1 MQQYI
6 IDEEKSSDTVF
17 IFIPNF
23 LENTELNK
31 IRKELDSINDWKHTT
46 KFDGTRI
53 QRKQKWYQTEN
64 KSFGKNWK
72 LDYEQW
78 KSHNYSE
85 YLLDFQ
91 SMVQNRIKNI
101 VKDIPNIE
109 EPNFNSLLINYYE
122 TGDNHIVPHQD
133 DKNSFGSEPTI
144 ALLSFGTPRTFLL
157 ERTQF
162 DCLKRDKGKNFMNK
176 EFTLT
181 DNSLMIMAGG
191 SQLNYCHSLKREPDV
206 KSGRYSLSFRQYI

>member
-1 MQQYI
+1 MEKYI
-6 IDEEKSSDTVF
+6 IKEEKSSDTIL

-23 LENTELNK
+23 LNNLQIVEIK
-31 IRKELDSINDWKHTT
+31 KELDSMTDWKHTT

-72 LDYEQW
+72 KNYDQW
-78 KSHNYSE
+78 KSHQYSD
-85 YLLDFQ
+85 YLKNFQ
-91 SMVQNRIKNI
+91 NMIQDKIRVLI
-101 VKDIPNIE
+101 KDIENI
-109 EPNFNSLLINYYE
+109 PKANFNSLLINYYE

-133 DKNSFGSEPTI
+133 DKSSFGNEPII

-162 DCLKRDKGKNFMNK
+162 DCLKRDKDKSYMNK
-176 EFTLT
+176 KFKLT
-181 DNSLMIMAGG
+181 DNSLLIMAGG
-191 SQLNYCHSLKREPDV
+191 SQLNYCHSLKREPEIKTD
-206 KSGRYSLSFRQYI
+206 RYSLSFRQYI